1 MTYCFNRR
9 PDKTMCIYIIIY
21 YPFFFCGIEDRILP
35 GVLLHLNI
43 ESERY
48 KFYSISIEALKFSP
62 NIAAHNLYIYN
73 VEDRRLDGTEMC
85 IDRGGVKF
93 V

>member
-1 MTYCFNRR
+1 MTYWFNRR
-9 PDKTMCIYIIIY
+9 PDKTMCVYIIIY
-21 YPFFFCGIEDRILP
+21 YPFFFVVSRIVYYP

-62 NIAAHNLYIYN
+62 NIAAHNLYI
-73 VEDRRLDGTEMC
+73 
-85 IDRGGVKF
+85 
-93 V
+93 